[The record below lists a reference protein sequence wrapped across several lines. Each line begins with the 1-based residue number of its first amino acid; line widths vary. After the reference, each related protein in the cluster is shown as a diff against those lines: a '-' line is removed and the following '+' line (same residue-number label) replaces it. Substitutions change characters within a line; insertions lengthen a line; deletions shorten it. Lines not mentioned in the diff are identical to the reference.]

1 MTRKLS
7 FAGALL
13 LGSLAGLAGCG
24 NAHPSPPAERVVAT
38 TGMVA
43 DLARR
48 VSGGAV
54 EVEALMGPGVDPHLY
69 QPKAA
74 DRRQLEQAA
83 LVLYNGLHLEGNM
96 TELLEGLPRARAVA
110 STIPKERL
118 LVDKG
123 QPDPHVWFDV
133 SLWLHALDAV
143 EQAMVEAFPQH
154 AAAFKQNAGAYRK
167 ELADLHEEVKQ
178 QLAGVPPERRVLIT
192 AHDAFRYFGR
202 AYGMEVVGLQGVST
216 ADEAGLKEVQ
226 RVVERI
232 VKDKVPAIFTESSV
246 PPDGIE
252 AVVERCRGRGHQV
265 NVPAGRLYSDAMDR
279 PGAPGGSYPGMVRH
293 NVKLIVDALQ

>member
-1 MTRKLS
+1 MNSRLP
-7 FAGALL
+7 LVIIIM

-24 NAHPSPPAERVVAT
+24 NAHPSPPTERVVAT

-43 DLARR
+43 DLAQR
-48 VSGGAV
+48 VSGGTV

-74 DRRQLEQAA
+74 DRRKLEQAA

-96 TELLEGLPRARAVA
+96 TELLESLPRARAVTA
-110 STIPKERL
+110 TIPKDRL
-118 LVDKG
+118 LVNLD

-133 SLWLHALDAV
+133 SLWMHALHAV
-143 EQAMVEAFPQH
+143 EQAMIEAFPQH
-154 AAAFKQNAGAYRK
+154 GDAFKQNASKYRK
-167 ELADLHEEVKQ
+167 ELADLHEEVRRE
-178 QLAGVPPERRVLIT
+178 LARIPPQRRVLIT

-202 AYGMEVVGLQGVST
+202 AYGLEVVGLQGVST

-232 VKDKVPAIFTESSV
+232 VQDKVPAIFTESSV

-265 NVPAGRLYSDAMDR
+265 SVPAGRLYSDAMDR
-279 PGAPGGSYPGMVRH
+279 PGTPGGTYPGMVRH